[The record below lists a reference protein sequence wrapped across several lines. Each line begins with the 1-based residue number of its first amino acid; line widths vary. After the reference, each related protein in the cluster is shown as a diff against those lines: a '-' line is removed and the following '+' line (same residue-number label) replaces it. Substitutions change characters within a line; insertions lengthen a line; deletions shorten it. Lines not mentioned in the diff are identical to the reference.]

1 MKKIKKVIFRRF
13 QENIALRYLAVTSF
27 IVLTTQ
33 LVLGLY
39 QIRHSQTRRMNELQV
54 QVENKADFIR
64 DVAPESI
71 LNLNF
76 LYLETLIQQV
86 SEDVDIVYAA
96 IVDEEGNFLTRHLN
110 RQDPAIQSALEASL
124 ESSVQSP
131 AKKTEGSVSTDI
143 QSVIQTLDQRSDI
156 YWVRVQIESAG
167 QPLGELW
174 IGYSTQ
180 RLREESTRA
189 AFERII
195 TALLVSALLSVL
207 TIALFNRQVNIPLRA
222 LSKFAQDFKSGN
234 LNQRIDVKQSD
245 EIGQVGAALN
255 QMANQIE
262 DSLIGL
268 EHARDEALAAVKVK
282 SEFLSTM
289 SHEIRTPM
297 NGIIGMTGLLLETD
311 LTPTQQNFASTVQS
325 CGHSLLSIINDI
337 LDFSKI
343 EAGKLDMER
352 APFELRR
359 CLEESLELLALQA
372 VDKGLELCYVA
383 DMSLPNCIVGDSTR
397 LRQILV
403 NLIGNAVKFTHE
415 GEVIVKVWAER
426 ETSTDQTQQIKQFE
440 QFEQLEQT
448 KRTRLFFDVQDT
460 GIGIPKDKL
469 SQLFQS
475 FRQVDSSITRQY
487 GGTGLGLA
495 ISKKLCELMGGTMTV
510 SSTVGEGSCFSFSI
524 MTEVLTTP
532 DSVQPNRMSTHEL
545 AGKRL
550 LIVDDNATNREIL
563 TSQLEGWDLLAST
576 AQSGYEALGILSC
589 RTDFDAIIMDMQ
601 MPNMDGLTL
610 ACAIRKQSD
619 YGKRVPLVMLTS
631 FSSSE
636 INDSQLEN
644 AKFDAF
650 LTKPIRQS
658 NLYDVLIQILAKKP
672 VKRNVLATQSA
683 LKAAQMDRSLGE
695 NFPLR
700 ILVAEDNL
708 VNQQL
713 AKQWLKKMGYSPNI
727 VNNGREAI
735 DALSKQ
741 PYDVILMDVHMPVM
755 DGITA
760 TTQICDRWP
769 ADKRPKIVALTAN
782 AMQGDRQKY
791 LAAGMDDYVSK
802 PIEWE
807 KLVNILKQVTP
818 IAGIV

>member
-1 MKKIKKVIFRRF
+1 
-13 QENIALRYLAVTSF
+13 
-27 IVLTTQ
+27 
-33 LVLGLY
+33 
-39 QIRHSQTRRMNELQV
+39 
-54 QVENKADFIR
+54 
-64 DVAPESI
+64 
-71 LNLNF
+71 
-76 LYLETLIQQV
+76 
-86 SEDVDIVYAA
+86 
-96 IVDEEGNFLTRHLN
+96 
-110 RQDPAIQSALEASL
+110 
-124 ESSVQSP
+124 
-131 AKKTEGSVSTDI
+131 
-143 QSVIQTLDQRSDI
+143 
-156 YWVRVQIESAG
+156 
-167 QPLGELW
+167 
-174 IGYSTQ
+174 
-180 RLREESTRA
+180 
-189 AFERII
+189 
-195 TALLVSALLSVL
+195 
-207 TIALFNRQVNIPLRA
+207 
-222 LSKFAQDFKSGN
+222 
-234 LNQRIDVKQSD
+234 
-245 EIGQVGAALN
+245 
-255 QMANQIE
+255 
-262 DSLIGL
+262 
-268 EHARDEALAAVKVK
+268 
-282 SEFLSTM
+282 
-289 SHEIRTPM
+289 
-297 NGIIGMTGLLLETD
+297 
-311 LTPTQQNFASTVQS
+311 
-325 CGHSLLSIINDI
+325 
-337 LDFSKI
+337 
-343 EAGKLDMER
+343 
-352 APFELRR
+352 
-359 CLEESLELLALQA
+359 
-372 VDKGLELCYVA
+372 
-383 DMSLPNCIVGDSTR
+383 MSLPNCIVGDSTR

-415 GEVIVKVWAER
+415 GEVIVKVWAKR

-683 LKAAQMDRSLGE
+683 LKAAQMNRSLGE